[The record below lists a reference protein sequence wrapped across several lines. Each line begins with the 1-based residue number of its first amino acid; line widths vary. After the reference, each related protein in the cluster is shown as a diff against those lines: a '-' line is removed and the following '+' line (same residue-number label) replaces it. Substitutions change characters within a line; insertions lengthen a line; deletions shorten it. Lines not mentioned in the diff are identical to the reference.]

1 MPSGKSSGVHF
12 FLRQNNA
19 NKRFPIRLA
28 AMSEDYRSYAAQCL
42 ALAQV
47 SDDAAVRAHLL
58 NLAERWRSM
67 AEKTEK
73 RDQEIPVRDQGAA

>member
-1 MPSGKSSGVHF
+1 
-12 FLRQNNA
+12 
-19 NKRFPIRLA
+19 
-28 AMSEDYRSYAAQCL
+28 MSEDYRGYAAQCL

-47 SDDAAVRAHLL
+47 ADDAAVRAHLL